1 MRRHTRSL
9 GAVVAVAVLSSGLAM
24 GTPVAHA
31 EPLPQT
37 VSIRVELDLPN
48 CCDGPR
54 VFEVIDAPVGPG
66 PELTAANQVANPS
79 NYCGA
84 LNVDVDNVAQTV
96 TITPDTSQTCSNF
109 ETATVTVKGEGI
121 DTLTLVSDNLWLDQP
136 EACDMNLLPIST
148 QDGAVTINWA
158 TTPIGGAEWCT
169 TDMNFDGGAAVFS
182 YQQSAPTTSTTTTST
197 TITTTT
203 EAPTTTAPPAAAVA
217 RPRFTG

>member
-9 GAVVAVAVLSSGLAM
+9 GAVVGVAVLGSGLVV
-24 GTPVAHA
+24 VAPMAYA

-37 VSIRVELDLPN
+37 VSIRVELDLPS

-54 VFEVIDAPVGPG
+54 VFEVTDAPVGPG
-66 PELTAANQVANPS
+66 PELTAANEVANPS

-96 TITPDTSQTCSNF
+96 TITPDTSQSCSNF
-109 ETATVTVKGEGI
+109 ETATVTVEGEGI
-121 DTLTLVSDNLWLDQP
+121 NTLTLVSDNLWLDQP
-136 EACDMNLLPIST
+136 ETCEMNLLPFGT

-158 TTPIGGAEWCT
+158 STPVGSEEACSPE
-169 TDMNFDGGAAVFS
+169 MNFEGGAAVFS

-197 TITTTT
+197 TIATT
-203 EAPTTTAPPAAAVA
+203 EAPTTTAPAAAAVA

>member
-1 MRRHTRSL
+1 MPWHVRSL
-9 GAVVAVAVLSSGLAM
+9 GVMVGAAVLNSLFAAGAPM
-24 GTPVAHA
+24 AHA

-37 VSIRVELDLPN
+37 VSIRVELDLPS

-54 VFEVIDAPVGPG
+54 VFEVVDVPVGPG

-109 ETATVTVKGEGI
+109 ETAKVIVEGEGI
-121 DTLTLVSDNLWLDQP
+121 DTLTLVSDTLWLDQP
-136 EACDMNLLPIST
+136 EACDMNLLPIGT

-158 TTPIGGAEWCT
+158 TTPIGGEEWCT

-182 YQQSAPTTSTTTTST
+182 YQQSAPTTSTTATST
-197 TITTTT
+197 TTTT
-203 EAPTTTAPPAAAVA
+203 EAPTTTAPAAAAVA